1 MARVAVIGG
10 SGFYDMPGLEGL
22 YDVAAETPF
31 GDPSDTIHVGRV
43 NGVDVAFLPRHGRGH
58 RIPPMAVNSR
68 ANIWALKSLGVR
80 WIISVSAVGSMR
92 EHIHP
97 LDVVVPDQLIDRT
110 RQRAMTFFDEPGL
123 VVHTGLGEPFSAKLS
138 AIAADAAEAA
148 GAQVHRGGTY
158 VCIEGPQFSTR
169 AESEMYRSWGV
180 DIIGMT
186 AAPEARLAREA
197 EICYGVLAMVTD
209 YDVWHESEEDVSAEL
224 VIQNLTTNAAL
235 SQEAIRLAVP
245 SVPEA
250 ESECECAKALET
262 AIVTST
268 EVASPELITRYNL
281 LVGKYMANPSSE
293 SAVTTPHS

>member
-10 SGFYDMPGLEGL
+10 SGFYDMPGLEAVHDEDL
-22 YDVAAETPF
+22 ETPF
-31 GDPSDTIHVGRV
+31 GDPSDTIRIGRV

-58 RIPPMAVNSR
+58 RIPPVAVNSR
-68 ANIWALKSLGVR
+68 ANIWALKSLGVS

-110 RQRAMTFFDEPGL
+110 TQRPTTFFDKPGL

-138 AIAADAAEAA
+138 TIAADAAEAA
-148 GAQVHRGGTY
+148 GAQVHRGGAY

-197 EICYGVLAMVTD
+197 GICYGVLAMVTD
-209 YDVWHESEEDVSAEL
+209 YDVWHKSEDDVSAEL
-224 VIQNLTTNAAL
+224 VIQNLAANAAL

-245 SVPEA
+245 NVPNS
-250 ESECECAKALET
+250 ESECECANALAT
-262 AIVTST
+262 AIVTSA
-268 EVASPELITRYNL
+268 EAASPELVKRYKL
-281 LVGKYMANPSSE
+281 LVGKHMATPSSE
-293 SAVTTPHS
+293 